1 MHQHTVLA
9 HASSKTSIEDST
21 FAVRFLTCWDS
32 HPHCKRPT
40 CPGRDRVADGLGDTE
55 HTLAGF
61 CRRLARVGIHGSC
74 SWAFDVI
81 SFVYGRKHSNGVPLG
96 EGDAG
101 RMECRSP
108 YPVRRPRPGLR
119 YQRGPAKTSCGQSK
133 PDDVG
138 LEHETTADSWK
149 RMPTPSRQLS

>member
-1 MHQHTVLA
+1 LQFDFSHGGIPIRIAFVPLVQDATVWQMGWE
-9 HASSKTSIEDST
+9 TQ
-21 FAVRFLTCWDS
+21 
-32 HPHCKRPT
+32 
-40 CPGRDRVADGLGDTE
+40 
-55 HTLAGF
+55 
-61 CRRLARVGIHGSC
+61 GIHSLSSVVDLLVSESTGHARGLSTLC
-74 SWAFDVI
+74 H
-81 SFVYGRKHSNGVPLG
+81 SFTVGNSNGVPLG

-119 YQRGPAKTSCGQSK
+119 YQRGPAKTSCGQSM

-149 RMPTPSRQLS
+149 RMPTPSRQLSQLLISIH